1 MSFRLKTSRVVGISS
16 LLVFLS
22 FNLGV
27 AVLPGIIAKKN
38 EVDWVDIAELQ
49 DEPEVPVIIEE
60 EEEENE
66 SYVSETVILTRSSN
80 IQSEPEEIE
89 INATGIP
96 EGMVAIMIDGQEI
109 LVNVDELY
117 SSDDTLTTSADDLV
131 KWAFR
136 AYYESWEYVYGGC
149 EEGHVD
155 CSGLIKSKVKICA
168 RGTEELLAESP
179 LSGPIETIPDIPGLG
194 VYTFGHVGIYVGDG
208 MVIDARTEN
217 SGIGYDSVEYETWTN
232 WFEIKG
238 VDYSRYVNSG
248 SE

>member
-1 MSFRLKTSRVVGISS
+1 MNFKIKTPRVIGVIS

-27 AVLPGIIAKKN
+27 AVLPGIKKKN
-38 EVDWVDIAELQ
+38 EVEWIDIAELK
-49 DEPEVPVIIEE
+49 DEPKVPEIIEE
-60 EEEENE
+60 AEEENE

-80 IQSEPEEIE
+80 IKNEPEEIE
-89 INATGIP
+89 ITAAEIP
-96 EGMVAIMIDGQEI
+96 EGMVAITIDGREI
-109 LVNVDELY
+109 YVSVDELY
-117 SSDDTLTTSADDLV
+117 SSEDVLTTSADDLV

-155 CSGLIKSKVKICA
+155 CSGLIKSKVEVCA

-208 MVIDARTEN
+208 MVIDARTET
-217 SGIGYDSVEYETWTN
+217 SGVGYDSVEYETWTN